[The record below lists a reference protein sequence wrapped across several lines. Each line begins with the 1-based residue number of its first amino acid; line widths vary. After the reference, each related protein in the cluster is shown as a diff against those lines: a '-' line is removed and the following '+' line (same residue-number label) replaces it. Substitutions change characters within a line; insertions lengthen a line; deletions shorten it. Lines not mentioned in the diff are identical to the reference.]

1 MPDTLQKPLALSLGD
16 PAGIGSEV
24 TFKALRDLGPEP
36 PVWLFGDRGYAEK
49 GAELAYVPFDLPVFS
64 SARSAAA
71 AGATRAM
78 IGISAEATPLEFGV
92 VRADYGRV
100 SLASIDAA
108 IDAVSAGH
116 CSALVTAPIHKRAV
130 KLAGSEH
137 PGHTEILATKAG
149 LKTYGLDYAMMFDS
163 PTLCVALL
171 SVHLSLTNAIKAI
184 TAEKVADL
192 AGLASKHY
200 RRLHGSVPRV
210 AIAGV
215 NPHAGEDRA
224 FGDDEIEIERGVALA
239 RERGVDAIGPFAPD
253 TVFVSASRGR
263 YDLVVAMYHDQGL
276 IPVKALHFE
285 DSVNVTIGLPYLRCS
300 VDHGTA
306 FDIAGRGV
314 ADARP
319 MRYAIEWAAKHALK
333 FKS

>member
-24 TFKALRDLGPEP
+24 VFKALRDLGSAP
-36 PVWLFGDRGYAEK
+36 PVWLFGDRGYAAR
-49 GAELAYVPFDLPVFS
+49 GAELAYVPFDLPLFP
-64 SARSAAA
+64 SASAAAA
-71 AGATRAM
+71 AGARRAM
-78 IGISAEATPLEFGV
+78 IALPAETTPLEFGV

-100 SLASIDAA
+100 ALASIDAA
-108 IDAVSAGH
+108 IDAVVSGH

-137 PGHTEILATKAG
+137 AGHTEILATKAG
-149 LKTYGLDYAMMFDS
+149 LKHYGREYAMMFDS
-163 PTLCVALL
+163 PTLRVVLL
-171 SVHLSLTNAIKAI
+171 SVHLSLIDAIRSI

-192 AGLASKHY
+192 AELASKHY
-200 RRLHGSVPRV
+200 ARLHGSVPRV

-285 DSVNVTIGLPYLRCS
+285 SSVNVTIGLPYLRCS

-319 MRYAIEWAAKHALK
+319 MRYAIEWAARHALK
-333 FKS
+333 FKG

>member
-1 MPDTLQKPLALSLGD
+1 MSDALPSPLALSLGD

-24 TFKALRDLGPEP
+24 VFKALRDMGSEP
-36 PVWLFGDRGYAEK
+36 PVWLFGDRSYAAK
-49 GAELAYVPFDLPVFS
+49 GAEIAYAPFELPVY
-64 SARSAAA
+64 RSAADA
-71 AGATRAM
+71 AAAKARRAM
-78 IGISAEATPLEFGV
+78 IALPAESVPLEMGV

-100 SLASIDAA
+100 ALASIDAA
-108 IDAVSAGH
+108 VDAVVSGH

-137 PGHTEILATKAG
+137 TGHTEILASKAG
-149 LKTYGLDYAMMFDS
+149 LRTYGRDFAMLFDS
-163 PTLCVALL
+163 PTLCVVLL
-171 SVHLSLTNAIKAI
+171 SVHLSLVDAIRSI
-184 TAEKVADL
+184 TAEGIADI
-192 AGLASKHY
+192 AELASKHY
-200 RRLHGSVPRV
+200 RRLNGSEPRV

-224 FGDDEIEIERGVALA
+224 FGDDEIEIERGVKLA
-239 RERGVDAIGPFAPD
+239 RERGVDAIGPFSPD

-276 IPVKALHFE
+276 IPVKSLHFE
-285 DSVNVTIGLPYLRCS
+285 SSVNVTIGLPYLRCS

-314 ADARP
+314 ADSRP

-333 FKS
+333 FRG

>member
-1 MPDTLQKPLALSLGD
+1 MSDALPAPLALSLGD

-24 TFKALRDLGPEP
+24 VFKALRDMGPEP
-36 PVWLFGDRGYAEK
+36 PIWLFGDRSYAAK
-49 GAELAYVPFDLPVFS
+49 GAEIAYAPFELPVY
-64 SARSAAA
+64 RSVADAAA
-71 AGATRAM
+71 AKARRAM
-78 IGISAEATPLEFGV
+78 IALPAESVPLEMGV

-100 SLASIDAA
+100 ALASIDAA
-108 IDAVSAGH
+108 VDAVVSGH
-116 CSALVTAPIHKRAV
+116 CSALVTAPIHKGAV

-137 PGHTEILATKAG
+137 TGHTEILASKAG
-149 LKTYGLDYAMMFDS
+149 LRTYGRDFAMLFDS
-163 PTLCVALL
+163 PTLCVVLL
-171 SVHLSLTNAIKAI
+171 SVHLSLVDAIRSI
-184 TAEKVADL
+184 TAEGIADI
-192 AGLASKHY
+192 AELASKHY
-200 RRLHGSVPRV
+200 RRLYGAEPRV

-224 FGDDEIEIERGVALA
+224 FGDDEIEIERGVKLA

-276 IPVKALHFE
+276 IPVKSLHFE
-285 DSVNVTIGLPYLRCS
+285 SSVNVTIGLPYLRCS

-314 ADARP
+314 ADSRP
-319 MRYAIEWAAKHALK
+319 MRYAIEWAAKHALE
-333 FKS
+333 FRG

>member
-1 MPDTLQKPLALSLGD
+1 MPDTLDKPLALSLGD

-24 TFKALRDLGPEP
+24 TFKALRDLGSEP
-36 PVWLFGDRGYAEK
+36 PIWLFGDRGYAVK
-49 GAELAYVPFDLPVFS
+49 GAELAFVPFDLPVFA
-64 SARSAAA
+64 SAKDAAA
-71 AGATRAM
+71 AGARRAM
-78 IGISAEATPLEFGV
+78 VALPEEATPLEFGV

-100 SLASIDAA
+100 ALRSIDAA
-108 IDAVSAGH
+108 VDAVTSGL

-149 LKTYGLDYAMMFDS
+149 LKVYGRDYAMMFDS
-163 PTLCVALL
+163 PTLCVVLL
-171 SVHLSLTNAIKAI
+171 SVHLSLAEAIRSI
-184 TAEKVADL
+184 TAEKVAEL
-192 AGLASKHY
+192 AELASKHY
-200 RRLHGSVPRV
+200 AKLQGSPPRV
-210 AIAGV
+210 AVAGV
-215 NPHAGEDRA
+215 NPHAGEGRA
-224 FGDDEIEIERGVALA
+224 FGDDEIEIERGVAMA

-285 DSVNVTIGLPYLRCS
+285 SSVNVTIGLPYLRCS

-306 FDIAGRGV
+306 FDIAGQGV

-319 MRYAIEWAAKHALK
+319 MRYAIEWAARHALK
-333 FKS
+333 FRA

>member
-16 PAGIGSEV
+16 PAGVGSEV

-36 PVWLFGDRGYAEK
+36 PVWLFGDRAYAAA
-49 GAELAYVPFDLPVFS
+49 GAAIAYVPFDLPVFTS
-64 SARSAAA
+64 TKDAAA
-71 AGATRAM
+71 SGARRAM
-78 IGISAEATPLEFGV
+78 IALPAETTPLEFGV
-92 VRADYGRV
+92 VRFDYGRV
-100 SLASIDAA
+100 ALSSLDAA
-108 IDAVSAGH
+108 IDAVSSGI

-149 LKTYGLDYAMMFDS
+149 LKVYGRDYAMMFDS

-171 SVHLSLTNAIKAI
+171 SVHLSLMNAIKAI

-192 AGLASKHY
+192 AVLSSKHY
-200 RRLHGSVPRV
+200 ERLNGKVPRV

-215 NPHAGEDRA
+215 NPHAGEGRA

-239 RERGVDAIGPFAPD
+239 RERGIDAIGPFAPD

-285 DSVNVTIGLPYLRCS
+285 NSVNVTIGLPYLRCS

-306 FDIAGRGV
+306 FDIAGQGI

-333 FKS
+333 FKA